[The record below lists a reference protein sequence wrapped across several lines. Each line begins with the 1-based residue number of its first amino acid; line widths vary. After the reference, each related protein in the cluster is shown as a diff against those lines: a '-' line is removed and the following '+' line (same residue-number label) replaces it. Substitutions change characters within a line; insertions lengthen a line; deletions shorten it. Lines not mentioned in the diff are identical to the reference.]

1 MNIYIPNTQETN
13 NLSQILQKSSKKA
26 INGGL
31 SGAAAMSIQV
41 GSLMWMR
48 TTMNYQFK
56 NGGSF
61 PTTLSTL
68 YKEGGIPRF
77 YRGVVPALMIGPIA
91 RFGDTAMNEGVL
103 SFFKQNENFKDTPIF
118 LQTGV
123 ASFFA
128 GLWRIGTAPI
138 DTWKTSKQVHGKD
151 GMKIIMQKVKV
162 NGPQTMYHGAM
173 AASFATMV
181 GHYPWFTTYNYL
193 NSYLPKYRYDEE
205 TLKALSRNAVIGFSA
220 SFVSDTISNSV
231 RVVKT
236 IKQTNAEKISYPDV
250 VKQVIAKDGIK
261 GLMFRGL
268 GTKILTNGLQGIIF
282 SVAWRFINEKLNK

>member
-1 MNIYIPNTQETN
+1 ME
-13 NLSQILQKSSKKA
+13 NLSVLSILKKSKDKA

-56 NGGSF
+56 NGGTF
-61 PTTLSTL
+61 LNTLSTL

-77 YRGVVPALMIGPIA
+77 YRGVVPALMVGPIA
-91 RFGDTAMNEGVL
+91 RFGDTAMNDGVMT
-103 SFFKQNENFKDTPIF
+103 FFKYNENLKETPIF
-118 LQTGV
+118 IQTGC
-123 ASFFA
+123 ASVLA
-128 GLWRIGTAPI
+128 GLWRIGTIPI

-151 GMKIIMQKVKV
+151 GLKVIFNKIKM
-162 NGPQTMYHGAM
+162 NGPTTMYHGAL
-173 AASFATMV
+173 ASSFATMV

-205 TLKALSRNAVIGFSA
+205 TLKALSRNALIGFSA

-236 IKQTNAEKISYPDV
+236 IKQTNSESITYPNA
-250 VKQVIAKDGIK
+250 VKQVIAQDGIK
-261 GLMFRGL
+261 GLLFRGL

-282 SVAWRFINEKLNK
+282 SISWRFISEKMN

>member
-1 MNIYIPNTQETN
+1 ME
-13 NLSQILQKSSKKA
+13 NLSVISILKKSKDKA

-61 PTTLSTL
+61 PNTLSTL
-68 YKEGGIPRF
+68 YKDGGIPRF
-77 YRGVVPALMIGPIA
+77 YRGVVPALMVGPIA
-91 RFGDTAMNEGVL
+91 RFGDTAMNDGVMT
-103 SFFKQNENFKDTPIF
+103 FFKYNESLKETPIF
-118 LQTGV
+118 IQTGC
-123 ASFFA
+123 ASVLA
-128 GLWRIGTAPI
+128 GLWRIGTIPI

-151 GMKIIMQKVKV
+151 GLKVIFNKIKM
-162 NGPQTMYHGAM
+162 NGPTTMYHGAL
-173 AASFATMV
+173 ASSFATMV

-205 TLKALSRNAVIGFSA
+205 TLKALSRNALIGFSA

-236 IKQTNAEKISYPDV
+236 IKQTNSETITYPNAI
-250 VKQVIAKDGIK
+250 KQVISQDGIK
-261 GLMFRGL
+261 GLLFRGL

-282 SVAWRFINEKLNK
+282 SISWRFISEKMN